1 MVSVSGDD
9 DAPVDL
15 PIDPDLVVGEGEG
28 EVLQLPLGDA
38 VGAVQRGQVV
48 PVNAGLQHNNPNIII
63 PKFTAPE
70 LPGRS
75 YYEYYEA
82 GNCCP
87 ALVTLLLGF
96 MAA

>member
-15 PIDPDLVVGEGEG
+15 PIDPDLGVGEGEG

-38 VGAVQRGQVV
+38 VAAVQRGQVV
-48 PVNAGLQHNNPNIII
+48 PVNAGLQHNIII